1 MNNMKNLVKSVLTG
15 IALGTAVAMTPN
27 ISEACGE
34 KVTPWILVRNI
45 AQNPQ
50 IEKTDKDKIVFMR
63 FNAGLNLLND
73 ISMHPE
79 QYLDRIT
86 STDGRETLYETFES
100 ALKNKE
106 KENQYIVGI
115 NLNDLGYGN
124 IQSVY
129 DLSKGNFLKG
139 FSRARCLGA
148 PMEFE

>member
-1 MNNMKNLVKSVLTG
+1 MKSLIKSVLTG
-15 IALGTAVAMTPN
+15 IALGTAVALAPN
-27 ISEACGE
+27 VSEACGE
-34 KVTPWILVRNI
+34 KTTPWTLIRNI

-50 IEKTDKDKIVFMR
+50 IEKTDKDKIIFMR

-73 ISMHPE
+73 ISMRPGE
-79 QYLDRIT
+79 YLDRIT
-86 STDGRETLYETFES
+86 TTDGKETLYETFED

-124 IQSVY
+124 IAQVY
-129 DLSKGNFLKG
+129 DLSNGKFLKG